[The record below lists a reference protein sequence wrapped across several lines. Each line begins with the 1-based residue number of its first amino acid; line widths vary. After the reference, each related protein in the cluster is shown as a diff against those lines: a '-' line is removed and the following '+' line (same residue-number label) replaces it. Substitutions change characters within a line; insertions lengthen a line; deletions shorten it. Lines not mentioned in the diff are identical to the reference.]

1 MDIISLTESLELLK
15 PGEHRIIYS
24 GKNGTKVTVK
34 HTAKLSPKDFAVGL
48 IIPREEEFY
57 PTHIR
62 LLIDLF
68 IKRESDKNKAHKLGL
83 LFEKMFIGEDPEKLA
98 NEALRLS
105 FRMQFD
111 DPDINLYYAQL
122 LMIEQDINYGPGME
136 KQSKMNPPREYLMRF
151 IRWVLSGDNQID
163 RIIFAAAGRRYP
175 APKKYGKPLG

>member
-1 MDIISLTESLELLK
+1 MDIVSLTKSLNSLR
-15 PGEHRIIYS
+15 PSEHRVIYT
-24 GKNGTKVTVK
+24 GKNGTKVTAK

-48 IIPREEEFY
+48 IIPGEEEFY

-68 IKRESDKNKAHKLGL
+68 IKRESNKDGAHQLGL
-83 LFEKMFIGEDPEKLA
+83 HFEKMFTGEDPQKLTS
-98 NEALRLS
+98 EVSKIS

-111 DPDINLYYAQL
+111 NPDINLYYAQL
-122 LMIEQDINYGPGME
+122 LMVEQDINYGPGME

-175 APKKYGKPLG
+175 APVKYGKPIE

>member
-1 MDIISLTESLELLK
+1 MDIDSLTQSLRELK
-15 PGEHRIIYS
+15 SSEHRVVYVGKS
-24 GKNGTKVTVK
+24 GVKVIVK
-34 HTAKLSPKDFAVGL
+34 QTAKLSPKDFAVGL
-48 IIPREEEFY
+48 IIPGQEEFY

-68 IKRESDKNKAHKLGL
+68 IKRESNKSDAHELGL
-83 LFEKMFIGEDPEKLA
+83 LFEKMYAGKDAQELAED
-98 NEALRLS
+98 ALKLS

-111 DPDINLYYAQL
+111 DPDVNLFYAQL

-163 RIIFAAAGRRYP
+163 RIIFAAAGRMYP
-175 APKKYGKPLG
+175 APVKYGNPIK